1 MSGNYYG
8 IANEKALTS
17 IMQPMYK
24 YKMAKRIPKKYG
36 GFDATKIESEMHDY
50 LFEHALDLIE
60 YVSKNKI
67 DKIKSVN
74 KRVSKLMDYRKYWV
88 DMALWFKNKYNVHD
102 EDVKVMC
109 KYLSLIAWFK
119 SDDFENND
127 TTRIGVKLD
136 LDTKFGRECQ
146 LKGQTE
152 FSAMSLAFH
161 YMAGKDRD
169 GCGSAVWGEYDE

>member
-50 LFEHALDLIE
+50 LFENALDLIE

-67 DKIKSVN
+67 DKI
-74 KRVSKLMDYRKYWV
+74 
-88 DMALWFKNKYNVHD
+88 A
-102 EDVKVMC
+102 VKD
-109 KYLSLIAWFK
+109 SLNGWLIKDIA
-119 SDDFENND
+119 
-127 TTRIGVKLD
+127 
-136 LDTKFGRECQ
+136 
-146 LKGQTE
+146 
-152 FSAMSLAFH
+152 
-161 YMAGKDRD
+161 
-169 GCGSAVWGEYDE
+169 